1 MEDNEEN
8 DCSKNVSSGTQETGS
23 SNLADPSP
31 NFDNVLQVF
40 QNPQVIEFLRG
51 LMTHQ
56 APQNVQSSQSS
67 HTVTSHGVIS
77 PQDKNP
83 PNSDWI
89 DSTVSQA
96 DDSSAETEYLENLS
110 QEYERTEKR
119 EAPISSEKLQK
130 VSQDLIWG
138 NNRTEKFERV
148 MEEIFPPEIFE
159 GLAVNKINI

>member
-56 APQNVQSSQSS
+56 APQNVQSAHSS
-67 HTVTSHGVIS
+67 HTATCNGVIP
-77 PQDKNP
+77 PQDENP
-83 PNSDWI
+83 PNPD
-89 DSTVSQA
+89 
-96 DDSSAETEYLENLS
+96 
-110 QEYERTEKR
+110 
-119 EAPISSEKLQK
+119 
-130 VSQDLIWG
+130 
-138 NNRTEKFERV
+138 
-148 MEEIFPPEIFE
+148 
-159 GLAVNKINI
+159 